1 MVILNSREMRN
12 QMKAKYINDIKKA
25 YITPLSILIIAVM
38 SIMNAVVIIANIDT
52 IQIPFYYVLFLI
64 VVVIINIISIIK
76 EKMKKVYYTKKAALV
91 YLIIT
96 ILAGYSLPLLVSS
109 FFMTGPMTQ
118 SLNVVGYWLIVMI
131 LTFLSFLAVHI
142 FVVREFRITTRFDS
156 ITVRIFAVLLKLASM
171 IGLIYMSWIVPSVAE
186 ENRSIGI
193 SVLII
198 IASDLLIIRNYF
210 SYSMYLYECELKK
223 KGES

>member
-1 MVILNSREMRN
+1 MTVKN
-12 QMKAKYINDIKKA
+12 QYINDIKKA
-25 YITPLSILIIAVM
+25 YITPLSILFIVLM
-38 SIMNAVVIIANIDT
+38 SIMNAVVIIANIDK

-76 EKMKKVYYTKKAALV
+76 EKMKKVYYTKNAALV

-118 SLNVVGYWLIVMI
+118 GLNVVGYWLIVMI

-142 FVVREFRITTRFDS
+142 FVVREFKITTQFDS
-156 ITVRIFAVLLKLASM
+156 IIVRIFAVLLKLASM

-223 KGES
+223 KGEC

>member
-1 MVILNSREMRN
+1 MEN
-12 QMKAKYINDIKKA
+12 QYINDIKKA

-76 EKMKKVYYTKKAALV
+76 EKMKKVYYTKKSALI

-193 SVLII
+193 SVLFI